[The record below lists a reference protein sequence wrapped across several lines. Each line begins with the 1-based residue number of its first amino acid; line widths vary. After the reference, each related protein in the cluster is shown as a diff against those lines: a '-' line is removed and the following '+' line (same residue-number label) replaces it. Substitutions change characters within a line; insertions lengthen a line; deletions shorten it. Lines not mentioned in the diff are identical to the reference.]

1 MPGTFLIKLF
11 VDEEKYGKDI
21 EIEFWER
28 VCSGESPILSLNNKC
43 SADYYRYII
52 PHNGYSKENPFKYK
66 VNNIEGLYVKSQ
78 IEYDN

>member
-1 MPGTFLIKLF
+1 MVYGIPF
-11 VDEEKYGKDI
+11 VWYRGYPPPPLSNST
-21 EIEFWER
+21 R